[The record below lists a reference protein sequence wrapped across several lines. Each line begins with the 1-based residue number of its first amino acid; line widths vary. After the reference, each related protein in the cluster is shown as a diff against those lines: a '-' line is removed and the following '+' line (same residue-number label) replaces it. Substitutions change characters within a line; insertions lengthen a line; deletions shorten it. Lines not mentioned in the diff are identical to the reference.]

1 MVDAAAD
8 RPSKHGLRGA
18 GHVFEQDMA
27 AAHQRSDD
35 ELQLFALAIDDGL
48 DVVEQARRDVDGAGK
63 ALLYLL
69 GSVVSAPNLHRLHG
83 ADPSRT
89 GGKEC

>member
-1 MVDAAAD
+1 MDAAAD
-8 RPSKHGLRGA
+8 RPSEHGLRRA
-18 GHVFEQDMA
+18 GHVFEQDVA
-27 AAHQRSDD
+27 AAHQRGDD
-35 ELQLFALAIDDGL
+35 ELQLFALAVDDGL

-89 GGKEC
+89 CGKEC